1 MKVKE
6 LIEKLKE
13 FDDEL
18 EVVTYSN
25 CDVYGTGI
33 IDDIALDD
41 EYDLRT
47 GNKTGGNWVMVDFFY
62 DGRI

>member
-6 LIEKLKE
+6 LIEKLNE

-25 CDVYGTGI
+25 CDVYGTGVV
-33 IDDIALDD
+33 DDITLDD
-41 EYDLRT
+41 EYDLHT
-47 GNKTGGNWVMVDFFY
+47 VDKTGGHWVMVDFFW